1 MTEVITKK
9 IKVSELY
16 QEKKE
21 DLNLELISPYGLEER
36 EIITADI
43 NRPGLALA
51 GYTEIFLFERIQ
63 IIGRTESGY
72 LATLDNEKKKE
83 AIERVMKFQPP
94 VFIFTH
100 ESEVIKDFLPAS
112 EKYQVPILKTTLP
125 TTFFIHRL
133 TSYLD
138 YKLAPETYV
147 HGDLVDVYGIG
158 LLIVGESGIGK
169 SECALD
175 LVARGHRLVAD
186 DLVRILKRGEGILMG
201 YNAAKTPKLQHH
213 IEIRGVGI
221 VDIYSLFG
229 VRALRVQKRI
239 EVVVELVKY
248 RKDIDYERLGIED
261 QYTEILGVKIPL
273 VKIPVIPGKNLAL
286 VCEVIAKNHLS
297 KILGYHPAKTF
308 YEELNRIL
316 LGKPQVD
323 RFITDDVE

>member
-21 DLNLELISPYGLEER
+21 ELNLELITSHGLEER

-51 GYTEIFLFERIQ
+51 GYTEIFLSERIQ
-63 IIGRTESGY
+63 IIGRTEAGY
-72 LATLDNEKKKE
+72 LTTLNGEKRKE

-100 ESEVIKDFLPAS
+100 ESEIIKDFLPAS
-112 EKYQVPILKTTLP
+112 EKYRVPILKTTLP
-125 TTFFIHRL
+125 TTYFIHRL

-138 YKLAPETYV
+138 YKLAPETYL

-248 RKDIDYERLGIED
+248 REDIDYERLGIED

-273 VKIPVIPGKNLAL
+273 VRIPVIPGKNLAL

>member
-1 MTEVITKK
+1 MSEVITKK
-9 IKVSELY
+9 IKVNELY
-16 QEKKE
+16 SEKKE
-21 DLNLELISPYGLEER
+21 DLNLKLINEDGIEKR
-36 EIITADI
+36 EIVSVDI

-51 GYTEIFLFERIQ
+51 GYTEIFLSERIQ
-63 IIGRTESGY
+63 IMGRTEIGY
-72 LATLDNEKKKE
+72 LATLEERKREE

-100 ESEVIKDFLPAS
+100 DNEVIKDFIPYS
-112 EKYQVPILKTTLP
+112 KKYQVPLLKTDLP
-125 TTFFIHRL
+125 TTYFIHRL

-138 YKLAPETYV
+138 YKLAPETYL
-147 HGDLVDVYGIG
+147 HGNLVDVYGIG
-158 LLIVGESGIGK
+158 LLIIGESGIGK

-186 DLVRILKRGEGILMG
+186 DLVKILKRGEGILMG
-201 YNAAKTPKLQHH
+201 YSAAKSPKLQHH

-229 VRALRVQKRI
+229 VRALRIQKRI

-248 RKDIDYERLGIED
+248 KKDSDYERLGLED
-261 QYTEILGVKIPL
+261 QYTEILNVKIPL
-273 VKIPVIPGKNLAL
+273 VRIPVIPGKNLAL

-323 RFITDDVE
+323 QFITDDIE

>member
-1 MTEVITKK
+1 MSEIITKK

-16 QEKKE
+16 QEKKDE
-21 DLNLELISPYGLEER
+21 LNLELISPHGLEER
-36 EIITADI
+36 EIVTPDI

-51 GYTEIFLFERIQ
+51 GYTEIFLSERIQ
-63 IIGRTESGY
+63 IIGQTESGY
-72 LATLDNEKKKE
+72 ISTLIEEKKKE
-83 AIERVMKFQPP
+83 AIERIMKFQPP

-100 ESEVIKDFLPAS
+100 ESAIIKDFIPYS
-112 EKYQVPILKTTLP
+112 EKYRVPILKSILP
-125 TTFFIHRL
+125 TTYFIHRL

-158 LLIVGESGIGK
+158 LLIIGESGIGK

-175 LVARGHRLVAD
+175 LVARGHRLVGD

-201 YNAAKTPKLQHH
+201 YNAAKSPQLQHH

-229 VRALRVQKRI
+229 VRALRVQKRV

-248 RKDIDYERLGIED
+248 KKDMAYERLGIEE
-261 QYTEILGVKIPL
+261 QYTEILNVKIPL

-323 RFITDDVE
+323 QFITDDIE

>member
-1 MTEVITKK
+1 MSEIITKK
-9 IKVSELY
+9 IKVAELFSE
-16 QEKKE
+16 KRE
-21 DLNLELISPYGLEER
+21 DLNLELISDSGLAER
-36 EIITADI
+36 EIVAIDI

-51 GYTEIFLFERIQ
+51 GYTEIFLSERIQ
-63 IIGRTESGY
+63 IMGRTEIGY
-72 LATLDNEKKKE
+72 LATLEERKREE

-100 ESEVIKDFLPAS
+100 ENEIIKNFIPYS
-112 EKYQVPILKTTLP
+112 KEYKVPLLRTDLP
-125 TTFFIHRL
+125 TTYFIHRL

-158 LLIVGESGIGK
+158 LLIIGESGIGK

-186 DLVRILKRGEGILMG
+186 DLIRILKRGEGILMG
-201 YNAAKTPKLQHH
+201 YSAAKSPKLQHH

-229 VRALRVQKRI
+229 VRAIRVQKRI

-248 RKDIDYERLGIED
+248 KKDSDYERLGLED
-261 QYTEILGVKIPL
+261 QYTEILNVKIPL
-273 VKIPVIPGKNLAL
+273 VRIPVIPGKNLAL

-316 LGKPQVD
+316 LGKTQVD
-323 RFITDDVE
+323 QFITDDIE

>member
-1 MTEVITKK
+1 MSEVITKK
-9 IKVSELY
+9 IKVFELFS
-16 QEKKE
+16 EKKE
-21 DLNLELISPYGLEER
+21 DLNLELVSDSGLTER
-36 EIITADI
+36 EVSVPDI

-51 GYTEIFLFERIQ
+51 GYTEIFLSERIQ
-63 IIGRTESGY
+63 IMGRTEIGY
-72 LATLDNEKKKE
+72 LATLEEKKRKE

-100 ESEVIKDFLPAS
+100 ENEAVKDFIPYS
-112 EKYQVPILKTTLP
+112 KEYKVPILKTNLP
-125 TTFFIHRL
+125 TTYFIHRL

-158 LLIVGESGIGK
+158 LLIIGESGIGK

-186 DLVRILKRGEGILMG
+186 DLVKILRRGEGILMG
-201 YNAAKTPKLQHH
+201 YSAAKSPKLQHH

-229 VRALRVQKRI
+229 VRAIRVQKRI

-248 RKDIDYERLGIED
+248 KKDSDYERLGLED
-261 QYTEILGVKIPL
+261 QYTEILNVKIPL
-273 VKIPVIPGKNLAL
+273 VRIPVIPGKNLAL

-323 RFITDDVE
+323 QFITDDIE

>member
-1 MTEVITKK
+1 MTEIITKK

-21 DLNLELISPYGLEER
+21 DLNLELISPCGLEER

-100 ESEVIKDFLPAS
+100 ESEVIKDFLPYS
-112 EKYQVPILKTTLP
+112 EKYKVPILKTTLP
-125 TTFFIHRL
+125 TTYFIHRL

-186 DLVRILKRGEGILMG
+186 DLVKILKRGEGILMG
-201 YNAAKTPKLQHH
+201 YSAAKTPQLQHH